1 MKNNFKFIA
10 VAIASL
16 AIGFSLNNFAVSNV
30 PSNFKVAVVDVQKV
44 VSESAQVKAL
54 KEEQK
59 KKVQDLTNYVKTA
72 KTSIAAEKDATKK
85 KALEEK
91 YTKELNSKKS
101 ALEKDYAK
109 KLKDIDKNI
118 SNAIKTQ
125 AKSGNYNLVL
135 TKGVVLAGGED
146 ITAEVAAA
154 LK

>member
-10 VAIASL
+10 VAITSL
-16 AIGFSLNNFAVSNV
+16 AIGFSLSNFAISDV

-85 KALEEK
+85 KALETK
-91 YTKELNSKKS
+91 YTKELNNKKTT
-101 ALEKDYAK
+101 LEKDYAK
-109 KLKDIDKNI
+109 KLKEIDKNI
-118 SNAIKTQ
+118 SNTIKAQ
-125 AKSGNYNLVL
+125 AKAGNYNLVL
-135 TKGVVLAGGED
+135 TKGVVLSGGED
-146 ITAEVAAA
+146 ITAQVAAA